1 MWPLSR
7 EAGSAKKKKARGR
20 ANPIRWRRVLRGLA
34 VGWFL
39 VALVS
44 GSLVFVGQ
52 GHMERTGR
60 AIVATGVALS
70 GKAGL
75 VVREVYVT
83 GRVRTEQDDI
93 VKAMALRQD
102 DPMLGF
108 DPAAMRDRLLALPWV
123 KAATVTRKLPQTV
136 EVTLTERDPLALWSD
151 GRKQTLI
158 DRDGVAIHIRDLK
171 PYAGLPLVQGEDAP
185 RNAAALLDALR
196 IDASLFGKV
205 KLARRVGGRRWD
217 VLLDNGIAVHMPEE
231 KLKSAWQQLA
241 TLANEKGLFDRDIV
255 AVDLRLP
262 DRLVVRLS
270 PEAAA
275 RRRDPG
281 QRT

>member
-7 EAGSAKKKKARGR
+7 NRASAKTTKRGR

-34 VGWFL
+34 IGWLL
-39 VALVS
+39 VALA
-44 GSLVFVGQ
+44 GGTLALVYD
-52 GHMERTGR
+52 GHLARAGR
-60 AIVATGVALS
+60 ALAAGGVDLS
-70 GKAGL
+70 KDAGL
-75 VVREVYVT
+75 AVREVYVT
-83 GRVRTEQDDI
+83 GRVRTGQASI
-93 VKAMALRQD
+93 VRALALRQD

-108 DPAAMRDRLLALPWV
+108 DPDEVRARLLALPWV
-123 KAATVTRKLPQTV
+123 KTATVTRKLPQTV
-136 EVTLTERDPLALWSD
+136 EVTITERDPLALWRD
-151 GRKQTLI
+151 GRGTTLI
-158 DRDGVAIHIRDLK
+158 DRDGVPIRIRDLK
-171 PYAGLPLVQGEDAP
+171 PYAGLPLLQGDDAP
-185 RNAAALLDALR
+185 ANAAALLDVLR
-196 IDASLFGKV
+196 LDPGLYEQV

-217 VLLDNGIAVHMPEE
+217 VLLDNGIAIHLPEE
-231 KLKSAWQQLA
+231 KLKAAWRQLA